1 MFFAL
6 ISDMEH
12 ILKKA
17 ESSLDIHYFKM
28 GMFDSRDVPHY
39 QSIFDAPNL
48 GFTLSGDWNRIDSYL
63 VIPESAW
70 LDIRD
75 IPQRAG
81 GIKYAV
87 DQSANAKSVE
97 LKLGGI
103 YKERENILVAGRIG
117 TISESEFSL
126 AAFKLFSS
134 LIRAEFK
141 KIGSFYVGKS
151 AGEKLREGWR
161 LVTNDKSPK
170 EYDLA
175 LD

>member
-6 ISDMEH
+6 LTDMES

-17 ESSLDIHYFKM
+17 ESYLSIHYFKM
-28 GMFDSRDVPHY
+28 GMFESRDIPHY
-39 QSIFDAPNL
+39 RSVFDMPNL

-63 VIPESAW
+63 VIPQAT
-70 LDIRD
+70 LPDIRD
-75 IPQRAG
+75 VPQRAG

-87 DQSANAKSVE
+87 DQAANAKSIE

-103 YKERENILVAGRIG
+103 YKEKENILVAGRVG

-126 AAFKLFSS
+126 DTFKLFSS
-134 LIRAEFK
+134 LIRKGFK
-141 KIGSFYVGKS
+141 KIGSFYVGKN
-151 AGEKLREGWR
+151 AEEKLREGWR

-170 EYDLA
+170 GYDLI
-175 LD
+175 LE